1 MTEYMDTDP
10 AAEQQ
15 GDSKKISFRFCRECS
30 NMLYPKED
38 PSSNMLMFACRSC
51 QYSEPATAACIYRNA
66 LQEQIAETAGNVE
79 DVAQDPTV
87 SDSAHNHHHHHHH
100 AADSFMQ
107 DGHGHAD
114 ADADDD
120 DGDEIPEMCT
130 LCGQEILCPFC
141 GQPSDGHLALEVDD
155 PDHAQNG
162 QQEEE
167 LVQAE
172 QRERAVSNAGAS

>member
-1 MTEYMDTDP
+1 
-10 AAEQQ
+10 
-15 GDSKKISFRFCRECS
+15 
-30 NMLYPKED
+30 MLYPKED
-38 PSSNMLMFACRSC
+38 PTSNMLMFACRSC

-87 SDSAHNHHHHHHH
+87 SDSAHMHHNHHSHHQDHHT
-100 AADSFMQ
+100 ADSTMQ
-107 DGHGHAD
+107 DDGLDEAD
-114 ADADDD
+114 FSE
-120 DGDEIPEMCT
+120 GDEIPEMCT

-155 PDHAQNG
+155 PDRAQNG

-167 LVQAE
+167 LVKAE
-172 QRERAVSNAGAS
+172 QRERAVYNVAAS

>member
-1 MTEYMDTDP
+1 
-10 AAEQQ
+10 
-15 GDSKKISFRFCRECS
+15 
-30 NMLYPKED
+30 MLYPKED
-38 PSSNMLMFACRSC
+38 PTSNMLMFACRSC

-87 SDSAHNHHHHHHH
+87 SDSAHNHHHYHHDHP
-100 AADSFMQ
+100 ADSTMY
-107 DGHGHAD
+107 DGHD
-114 ADADDD
+114 EEDT

-155 PDHAQNG
+155 PDRAQNG

-167 LVQAE
+167 LVKAE
-172 QRERAVSNAGAS
+172 QRERAVSNAGAAES

>member
-1 MTEYMDTDP
+1 
-10 AAEQQ
+10 
-15 GDSKKISFRFCRECS
+15 
-30 NMLYPKED
+30 MLYPKED
-38 PSSNMLMFACRSC
+38 PTSNMLMFACRSC

-87 SDSAHNHHHHHHH
+87 SDSAHMHHNHHSHHQDHHT
-100 AADSFMQ
+100 ADSTMQ
-107 DGHGHAD
+107 DDGLDEAD
-114 ADADDD
+114 FSE
-120 DGDEIPEMCT
+120 GDEIPEMCT

-155 PDHAQNG
+155 PDRAQNG

-167 LVQAE
+167 LVKAE
-172 QRERAVSNAGAS
+172 QRERAVSNVAAS

>member
-1 MTEYMDTDP
+1 
-10 AAEQQ
+10 
-15 GDSKKISFRFCRECS
+15 
-30 NMLYPKED
+30 MLYPKED
-38 PSSNMLMFACRSC
+38 PTSNMLMFACRSC

-87 SDSAHNHHHHHHH
+87 SDSAHVHHNHHSHHQDHHT
-100 AADSFMQ
+100 ADSTMQ
-107 DGHGHAD
+107 DDGLDEAD
-114 ADADDD
+114 FSE
-120 DGDEIPEMCT
+120 GDEIPEMCT

-155 PDHAQNG
+155 PDRAQNG

-167 LVQAE
+167 LVKAE
-172 QRERAVSNAGAS
+172 QRERAVSNVAAS

>member
-1 MTEYMDTDP
+1 MLTKHH
-10 AAEQQ
+10 
-15 GDSKKISFRFCRECS
+15 SS

-38 PSSNMLMFACRSC
+38 PSSNVLMFACRSC

-87 SDSAHNHHHHHHH
+87 SDSAHHHH
-100 AADSFMQ
+100 AKDSVMEDRIQ
-107 DGHGHAD
+107 DMDSEG
-114 ADADDD
+114 DD
-120 DGDEIPEMCT
+120 IPEMCT

-141 GQPSDGHLALEVDD
+141 GQPSDGHMALEVDD

-162 QQEEE
+162 EQEEE
-167 LVQAE
+167 LVKAE
-172 QRERAVSNAGAS
+172 QRERAVSSVAS

>member
-1 MTEYMDTDP
+1 
-10 AAEQQ
+10 
-15 GDSKKISFRFCRECS
+15 
-30 NMLYPKED
+30 MLYPKED

-87 SDSAHNHHHHHHH
+87 SHH
-100 AADSFMQ
+100 AHDDGKDSVME
-107 DGHGHAD
+107 DMED
-114 ADADDD
+114 MDSD
-120 DGDEIPEMCT
+120 DGDDIPEMCT

-141 GQPSDGHLALEVDD
+141 GLPSDGHLALEVDD
-155 PDHAQNG
+155 PDRAQNG

-167 LVQAE
+167 LVKAE
-172 QRERAVSNAGAS
+172 QRERAVSNAAS

>member
-1 MTEYMDTDP
+1 
-10 AAEQQ
+10 
-15 GDSKKISFRFCRECS
+15 
-30 NMLYPKED
+30 MLYPKED

-87 SDSAHNHHHHHHH
+87 SDSAHDY
-100 AADSFMQ
+100 AKDSVME
-107 DGHGHAD
+107 DGMEDMDSEG
-114 ADADDD
+114 DD
-120 DGDEIPEMCT
+120 IPEMCT

-141 GQPSDGHLALEVDD
+141 GLPSDGHMALEVDD

-162 QQEEE
+162 EQEEQ

-172 QRERAVSNAGAS
+172 QRERAASTVAS

>member
-1 MTEYMDTDP
+1 
-10 AAEQQ
+10 
-15 GDSKKISFRFCRECS
+15 
-30 NMLYPKED
+30 MLYPKED
-38 PSSNMLMFACRSC
+38 PTSNMLMFACRSC

-87 SDSAHNHHHHHHH
+87 SDSAHMHHNHHSHHQDHHT
-100 AADSFMQ
+100 ADSTMQ
-107 DGHGHAD
+107 DDGLDD
-114 ADADDD
+114 ADFSE
-120 DGDEIPEMCT
+120 GDEIPEMCT

-155 PDHAQNG
+155 PDRAQNG

-167 LVQAE
+167 LVKAE
-172 QRERAVSNAGAS
+172 QRERAVSNVAAS